1 MLVVII
7 GKNYREVIEMSIKTT
22 ETLTREQAL
31 DKLIHSVNFDK
42 YIYQLL
48 NTFLSNNALEEILE
62 KIDKDNDNPFTNYI
76 VRED

>member
-1 MLVVII
+1 
-7 GKNYREVIEMSIKTT
+7 MSIKTT

-62 KIDKDNDNPFTNYI
+62 KIDKDNDNLFTNYI

>member
-1 MLVVII
+1 
-7 GKNYREVIEMSIKTT
+7 MSIKTT
-22 ETLTREQAL
+22 ETLTRKRAL
-31 DKLIHSVNFDK
+31 DKLIHSANFDK

-62 KIDKDNDNPFTNYI
+62 KIDKNNDNPFTNYI

>member
-1 MLVVII
+1 
-7 GKNYREVIEMSIKTT
+7 MSIKTT

-62 KIDKDNDNPFTNYI
+62 KIDEDNDNPFTNYI

>member
-1 MLVVII
+1 
-7 GKNYREVIEMSIKTT
+7 MSVKTT

-42 YIYQLL
+42 YIYKLL

-62 KIDKDNDNPFTNYI
+62 KIDEDNDNPFTNYI